1 MKEISSKDNRIF
13 KQAASLQDKKH
24 RDALGM
30 YLIEGPSF
38 IRDAV
43 RYGGRLRF
51 IFIRAGSAE
60 ALSDLEDLSEASGGP
75 AVYSLTDELFSRL
88 SSTEHSRGAVA
99 AAEKRVMSADGF
111 FAAGEAAREASGA
124 SGASAARGNVL
135 VPDRIQDPGNLGTMI
150 RTAEAMGFSGVM
162 LIKGCADPYAP
173 KTVRA
178 CAGSILRMPLFFA
191 ESGAEAAELL
201 RSRGKR
207 LYAARMDGET
217 ACMDA
222 DLRENAA
229 VIIGNEGSGV
239 SEELARASEGLMIP
253 MAGSIESLNAGLAAG
268 MIMYE
273 SLRQSL
279 SGK

>member
-88 SSTEHSRGAVA
+88 SSTEHRRSMIIWMTVVI
-99 AAEKRVMSADGF
+99 EIGF
-111 FAAGEAAREASGA
+111 RTPLAF
-124 SGASAARGNVL
+124 GN
-135 VPDRIQDPGNLGTMI
+135 
-150 RTAEAMGFSGVM
+150 
-162 LIKGCADPYAP
+162 
-173 KTVRA
+173 
-178 CAGSILRMPLFFA
+178 AGSSCGQLP
-191 ESGAEAAELL
+191 S
-201 RSRGKR
+201 
-207 LYAARMDGET
+207 T
-217 ACMDA
+217 A
-222 DLRENAA
+222 
-229 VIIGNEGSGV
+229 ITT
-239 SEELARASEGLMIP
+239 IP
-253 MAGSIESLNAGLAAG
+253 
-268 MIMYE
+268 
-273 SLRQSL
+273 
-279 SGK
+279 